1 MSTRLMNNEWPSL
14 GAGETDPVLCRVP
27 PSHALGWPHA
37 PNTDPAL
44 LQGVHLAQV
53 SFMVRAF
60 GSAFILD
67 LELNQ

>member
-1 MSTRLMNNEWPSL
+1 MNNERPPLS
-14 GAGETDPVLCRVP
+14 AGEMDPVLCHVP
-27 PSHALGWPHA
+27 PSHALGWPRA
-37 PNTDPAL
+37 SSTDPSL